1 MMLLYQ
7 SANRDPDVFDDPDTF
22 RIDRQ
27 PNKHIAMG
35 HGPHNC
41 IGQYLAKQELRIM
54 FEELLPRLESLKIT
68 GARKVVQA
76 NFVGGLRNLPVT
88 LVLRPGEAS

>member
-22 RIDRQ
+22 RLDRQ

-35 HGPHNC
+35 HGPHDC
-41 IGQYLAKQELRIM
+41 IGQYLSRSCCRAWNHSRS
-54 FEELLPRLESLKIT
+54 PAP
-68 GARKVVQA
+68 AR
-76 NFVGGLRNLPVT
+76 
-88 LVLRPGEAS
+88 